1 MKFLCIFVPYE
12 TFQDGNMSRFFLPL
26 GLLVLIS
33 GSAFS
38 QNPFRTRQSGN
49 WNNPNTWEEDA
60 GGGFAATL
68 NTPNSLSGTI
78 TIRNTHTVTITVDV
92 TIDETTVQNGGSI
105 IISNGFSLTLDED
118 FSSNPLTIDNG
129 GSFTNNGTF
138 DLATFL
144 LISPCVVNGNVTNS
158 GNVSIADGSL
168 LQFNSGSNYF
178 HNFSSGGA
186 IPFATWDANSTCEIN
201 NLTAIS
207 PVPPSNLNQ
216 PFGNFRWNTPAMGT
230 TSTFSLG
237 GQLTSVSG
245 NLIFVSS
252 NTRVIRFNRAGAGY
266 TLNVGGNFD
275 NQGAPLI
282 LADNLSSAVIVNV
295 GGSYS
300 QSQPT
305 SSIPSFIFFAASN
318 AFDATVNISGGFS
331 RTAGTISR
339 GSASSSTVLS
349 TFNFNGGTIQTYSYS
364 GSGTAINTQINF
376 SVASGTTLDV
386 GTSSITGTGTFTLN
400 GTLRLGSTDAAGAIQ
415 SGSTNG
421 NIRVSGLRTFSSG
434 STVIYNGASAQ
445 FMGSG
450 HPSTSNTQINNASG
464 VILAS
469 DQTVNGT
476 LTLTSGNLNLGS
488 NTLTIGSTFTPNS
501 NFLGVISTSSLV
513 INGTGAFGNL
523 AITGGPTINN
533 FTLNRGSGGSVSL
546 VSDLTVN
553 GTFTQTNGDLNLNGN
568 TLRISG
574 NYNRTSGN
582 KIGSSTS
589 SIIVDGSGT
598 FSGTLGIVSPLN
610 TLTINRTGSSVV
622 TGSAFTLTNLNLLN
636 GTFTNG
642 GTITMASGGAV
653 VTRNAGVLANPLAA
667 ASSYDVVYSNSSGST
682 VNTGPELP
690 TNSTDL
696 RNLTINSSDP
706 VNLNANV
713 TINGSLTFTTGIFN
727 AGTNSIDLK
736 GNLVSNNTSQLAS
749 SSITFSGNTTV
760 SGSTQVVFGG
770 ITVTGTLTP
779 TSALQINGN
788 LVNNGTLNAGSS
800 TVTFGG
806 TTAISG
812 SSVSSFNNVVIN
824 NSSSLTAP
832 AGNLNV
838 AGNWTNNGM
847 FTDNGGTITFTG
859 TTSISGSSA
868 TNFGGI
874 TISGTLNSPSTLNV
888 SRDFTNNGT
897 FNSGSGTVVFNGSS
911 TQSIQ
916 GSTTTNFN
924 NITVTNTAGPP
935 AVRVQTNQNL
945 AGVLTLGA
953 NSIFDADGS
962 GNSSVFTLLST
973 NDATTADASIATLP
987 SGAAV
992 TGNVTVQ
999 RFMAIEGAN
1008 SNRIYRYIS
1017 SPVQAAA
1024 VSQIQN
1030 FIPVTGGFTGASSC
1044 SGCGTAQSMFA
1055 FNETLTNGNLSAGY
1069 INFPSAS
1076 NAETLTAGRGY
1087 AMFVRGNIAPVS
1099 SAGSARWAVT
1109 GSINSGTINFNA
1121 FTTFTVDGWNLVG
1134 NPYPST
1140 IDWDA
1145 AGWTRTNVNNAVH
1158 MLDNG
1163 LTTPVYATYISGA
1176 STNGGTRF
1184 IPTGQAFFVRTTAGG
1199 VNFQATE
1206 AVKVAGT
1213 QTTFFR
1219 QETAQNELRLTLSKP
1234 GVRDEALIRLKSGST
1249 ENFDNNYDAMKLK
1262 NGTSANP
1269 VISLSSFSSDNKDL
1283 VINSVGTSFCSE
1295 SFNARLIPLNVDGV
1309 IPGAHTLSFSQM
1321 DTFTEDLTFVLRDL
1335 FTKDSVTITPS
1346 SSSYQFS
1353 VTSDPK
1359 SYGKSRFVLACNCN
1373 GRISKEP
1380 TIKDIKVYPNPTES
1394 TITIE
1399 LPYSENSISASVYDN
1414 LGSWVGDFKL
1424 GKTGELLTGN
1434 FDMTAAANGMY
1445 FVRVSANGK
1454 VSTKKVIKK

>member
-1 MKFLCIFVPYE
+1 
-12 TFQDGNMSRFFLPL
+12 
-26 GLLVLIS
+26 IS
-33 GSAFS
+33 
-38 QNPFRTRQSGN
+38 
-49 WNNPNTWEEDA
+49 
-60 GGGFAATL
+60 
-68 NTPNSLSGTI
+68 
-78 TIRNTHTVTITVDV
+78 
-92 TIDETTVQNGGSI
+92 
-105 IISNGFSLTLDED
+105 
-118 FSSNPLTIDNG
+118 
-129 GSFTNNGTF
+129 
-138 DLATFL
+138 
-144 LISPCVVNGNVTNS
+144 
-158 GNVSIADGSL
+158 
-168 LQFNSGSNYF
+168 
-178 HNFSSGGA
+178 
-186 IPFATWDANSTCEIN
+186 
-201 NLTAIS
+201 
-207 PVPPSNLNQ
+207 
-216 PFGNFRWNTPAMGT
+216 
-230 TSTFSLG
+230 
-237 GQLTSVSG
+237 
-245 NLIFVSS
+245 
-252 NTRVIRFNRAGAGY
+252 
-266 TLNVGGNFD
+266 
-275 NQGAPLI
+275 
-282 LADNLSSAVIVNV
+282 
-295 GGSYS
+295 
-300 QSQPT
+300 
-305 SSIPSFIFFAASN
+305 
-318 AFDATVNISGGFS
+318 
-331 RTAGTISR
+331 
-339 GSASSSTVLS
+339 
-349 TFNFNGGTIQTYSYS
+349 
-364 GSGTAINTQINF
+364 
-376 SVASGTTLDV
+376 
-386 GTSSITGTGTFTLN
+386 
-400 GTLRLGSTDAAGAIQ
+400 
-415 SGSTNG
+415 
-421 NIRVSGLRTFSSG
+421 
-434 STVIYNGASAQ
+434 
-445 FMGSG
+445 
-450 HPSTSNTQINNASG
+450 NASG
-464 VILAS
+464 VTLAS

-523 AITGGPTINN
+523 ATTGGATLNN
-533 FTLNRGSGGSVSL
+533 FTLNRGSGGSLAL

-553 GTFTQTNGDLNLNGN
+553 GTFTQTNGDINLNGN

-736 GNLVSNNTSQLAS
+736 GNLVSNNASQLAS

-760 SGSTQVVFGG
+760 SGSTQVIFGG

-824 NSSSLTAP
+824 NSSTLTAP
-832 AGNLNV
+832 SGNLSV
-838 AGNWTNNGM
+838 AGNWTNNGT
-847 FTDNGGTITFTG
+847 FNNNGGTITFTG

-874 TISGTLNSPSTLNV
+874 TISGTLNAPSTLNV

-911 TQSIQ
+911 TQSIL

-1099 SAGSARWAVT
+1099 SAGNASWAVT
-1109 GSINSGTINFNA
+1109 GPINSGTINFNA

-1163 LTTPVYATYISGA
+1163 LATPVYATYISGA

-1309 IPGAHTLSFSQM
+1309 IPGAHTLSFSQL

-1335 FTKDSVTITPS
+1335 FTKDSLTITPS

-1353 VTSDPK
+1353 VTPDPK
-1359 SYGKSRFVLACNCN
+1359 SYGNGRFVLACNCN
-1373 GRISKEP
+1373 GRITESKEP
-1380 TIKDIKVYPNPTES
+1380 SIRDVRVYPNPTES
-1394 TITIE
+1394 IITIE
-1399 LPYSENSISASVYDN
+1399 MPYSENSISASVYDN

-1424 GKTGELLTGN
+1424 GKAGELLTGN
-1434 FDMTAAANGMY
+1434 FDISSAANGMY

-1454 VSTKKVIKK
+1454 MLTKKVIKK